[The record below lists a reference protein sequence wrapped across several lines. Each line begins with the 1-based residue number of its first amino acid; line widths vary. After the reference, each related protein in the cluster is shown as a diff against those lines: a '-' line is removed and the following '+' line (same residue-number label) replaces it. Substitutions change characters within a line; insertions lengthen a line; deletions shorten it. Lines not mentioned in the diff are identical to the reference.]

1 MTLRIATALTD
12 AERESRVVQAV
23 MTIPDAVVVRRCRD
37 IVELRAVAHAAQVDV
52 VVVDAGL
59 RGLDRDVVTSLA
71 AVGVR
76 LVALGGDDLTG
87 LVGLGGMSVVDD
99 LSELSEALRR
109 PVQHEVHPEESL
121 VSEHESGRVVV
132 MWGPVGSPGRT
143 TLSIELAA
151 SLCRRGEDVMLV
163 DLDTTG
169 PSVAQLLGLI
179 DDTSGVAAAAR
190 LAADRAL
197 TPEDLAGLAVG
208 VPSGPRILVGLPATE
223 RWTELRAASIDEVL
237 RCARATVPW
246 TIIDIGAGIEGQDL
260 EWVDPDAPQR
270 YAAARRALATADAV
284 VCVGR
289 TDPVGLSRLL
299 REVPKVQSLAPTAA
313 LEVVLNRSLART
325 DLRQARSLVGD
336 LAGLVVQS
344 VPEDIKQVRKAQ
356 LIGVPVGEL
365 SAGSPLVVAV
375 DRLADHLRE
384 LLGSYDRGRERAQR
398 SHRRLLR
405 STHRR
410 HRHRNAGLV

>member
-12 AERESRVVQAV
+12 AGRESSVVQAV
-23 MTIPDAVVVRRCRD
+23 MALPDAVVVRRCRD

-59 RGLDRDVVTSLA
+59 RGLDREVVTSLA

-87 LVGLGGMSVVDD
+87 LMGLGGMSVVDD
-99 LSELSEALRR
+99 LSQLSEALRR
-109 PVQHEVHPEESL
+109 PVEPEVYTHEALESE
-121 VSEHESGRVVV
+121 VEPGRVVV

-151 SLCRRGEDVMLV
+151 SLCRRGQDVMLV

-197 TPEDLAGLAVG
+197 TPNDLAGLAVG

-223 RWTELRAASIDEVL
+223 RWTELRAASIDEVI
-237 RCARATVPW
+237 RCARSTVPW

-260 EWVDPDAPQR
+260 DWVDPDAPQR
-270 YAAARRALATADAV
+270 FAAARRALVSADAV

-299 REVPKVQSLAPTAA
+299 REIPKVQSLAPTAA
-313 LEVVLNRSLART
+313 LEVVLNRSLKRT
-325 DLRQARSLVGD
+325 DLRQAAGLVGD
-336 LAGLVVQS
+336 LTGADSQS
-344 VPEDIKQVRKAQ
+344 VPEDLQQVRKAQ
-356 LIGVPVGEL
+356 LIGVPVCEL
-365 SAGSPLVVAV
+365 SLGSPLVVAV
-375 DRLADHLRE
+375 DGLADRLLE
-384 LLGSYDRGRERAQR
+384 LFGSYDRGRERAQR

-410 HRHRNAGLV
+410 HRHRDAGLV